1 MSARVSSVRSL
12 HPDELPAGSEPSS
25 QPPGCAH
32 LAILLRTD
40 AGRAW
45 WACRDCD
52 TPFAPAAPAPATPP
66 TPAVLDDREAK
77 EYLSVREL
85 AQQIPYREG
94 TIRNLMSQGRLRLGV
109 HYVKPHG
116 RVMFRRSAVLAW
128 LDGQRPE
135 A

>member
-1 MSARVSSVRSL
+1 VRPL
-12 HPDELPAGSEPSS
+12 HPDELPAGSEPSPRS
-25 QPPGCAH
+25 LGCAH
-32 LAILLRTD
+32 FAILLRTE
-40 AGRAW
+40 ASRAW

-52 TPFAPAAPAPATPP
+52 TPFIPAAPAPAIIAS
-66 TPAVLDDREAK
+66 PAVLDDGEAR

-109 HYVKPHG
+109 HYVKPLG